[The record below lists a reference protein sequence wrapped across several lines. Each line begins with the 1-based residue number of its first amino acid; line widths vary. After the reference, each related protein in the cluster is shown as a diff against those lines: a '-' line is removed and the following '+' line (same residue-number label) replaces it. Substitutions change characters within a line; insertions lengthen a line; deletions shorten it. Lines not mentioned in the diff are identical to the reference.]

1 MGNVTTKLIEAYAEV
16 NLNEKKKLDPVDA
29 KALNKDDAADRKDGD
44 IDNDGDVDKSDE
56 YLHNRRKAVKKA
68 MKDEA
73 FEPHMMY
80 DPKTGKGYKADKEE
94 DHLRMKKMGY
104 THEKPVEEAYEG
116 TMVCEDCGCE
126 QENPDP
132 NCNCKNDSQD
142 LQASYWTPKE
152 SYLAAQKKNEE
163 VEGTTMKESQKA
175 ELAKRLAKA
184 SASSAKGRK
193 LVSLKKA
200 PWEKE
205 KKEGNEEEV
214 IMNPSKDKK
223 NKKDNKGEVDGG
235 MAESSDVNELSNKTL
250 ASYAKRAVSQNNTNY
265 QQKQADKMKKG
276 AIGKAKKGDMKDM
289 KKMWSHE
296 LKKKNRK
303 TGAALATDK
312 LSKNLSASYEEF
324 ELPTVYSRILE
335 ARKNPEGEKAGS
347 TASKGEADFVKSH
360 TANVQVDDTEAKGH
374 DDVSKA
380 GRAGPSTK
388 ARPSDNMKGD
398 KKIMPSATPMKGK

>member
-16 NLNEKKKLDPVDA
+16 NINEKKKLDPVDA

-56 YLHNRRKAVKKA
+56 YLHNRRKTVKKA
-68 MKDEA
+68 MKDE
-73 FEPHMMY
+73 
-80 DPKTGKGYKADKEE
+80 DKKNE
-94 DHLRMKKMGY
+94 D
-104 THEKPVEEAYEG
+104 VEEAYEG

-126 QENPDP
+126 QKNPNED
-132 NCNCKNDSQD
+132 CNCENDSQD

-152 SYLAAQKKNEE
+152 SYLAAQKKNEG
-163 VEGTTMKESQKA
+163 VEETTMDESQKA
-175 ELAKRLAKA
+175 ELAKKLAKA

-205 KKEGNEEEV
+205 KKEGSEENIV
-214 IMNPSKDKK
+214 MNPSKDKK
-223 NKKDNKGEVDGG
+223 DKKDNKGEVDGG

-296 LKKKNRK
+296 IKKKNRK

-312 LSKNLSASYEEF
+312 LSKNLSASYEGF
-324 ELPTVYSRILE
+324 ELPTVYARIIE

-360 TANVQVDDTEAKGH
+360 TDNVQVDDTEAKGH